1 MTDEY
6 EFGVEG
12 EEEAGGTLEEGSSRR
27 KEGVKPVRRHFHRY
41 QIIIIIIDID
51 IDTVEIIISFHQVK
65 RLKGGRQLKSVRVRV
80 EKLQG
85 KRQVMT
91 MTMTMKGCPLS
102 NSLWQKQK
110 SIIISFQ
117 WHPVVGHIL
126 VLSCYLFFAP
136 ERRKIFSR
144 NRKNIFS
151 RCYVIGSLPPAPAF
165 MRVLEAI
172 KGIGPVPEELPAGAF
187 SPINMTAAVLNK

>member
-1 MTDEY
+1 MTSTLSSWKLLYPSASGETAKGWTSAQVC
-6 EFGVEG
+6 ESESGKVAG
-12 EEEAGGTLEEGSSRR
+12 EETGDDDDDDDE
-27 KEGVKPVRRHFHRY
+27 
-41 QIIIIIIDID
+41 
-51 IDTVEIIISFHQVK
+51 
-65 RLKGGRQLKSVRVRV
+65 RV
-80 EKLQG
+80 
-85 KRQVMT
+85 
-91 MTMTMKGCPLS
+91 S

-117 WHPVVGHIL
+117 CHPVVGHIL